1 MGSKRITSTL
11 QADNCDCDGGDKKQ
25 NKQRRKSPQPYQLMI
40 EVVMIGIKKNTSALL
55 ADDRGGDD
63 SDNKKTTSAL
73 RAGNRG
79 AQVLQLP
86 SSLVDATWL
95 VGFETTP

>member
-1 MGSKRITSTL
+1 MVV
-11 QADNCDCDGGDKKQ
+11 AKKQ
-25 NKQRRKSPQPYQLMI
+25 NKLKQKT
-40 EVVMIGIKKNTSALL
+40 TSALL
-55 ADDRGGDD
+55 ADDQGGDD

-95 VGFETTP
+95 FGFETTP

>member
-1 MGSKRITSTL
+1 MDMIARKGYDFKKNNL
-11 QADNCDCDGGDKKQ
+11 QADSRDCDGGDKKT
-25 NKQRRKSPQPYQLMI
+25 KQTKAKITL
-40 EVVMIGIKKNTSALL
+40 ALQ
-55 ADDRGGDD
+55 AD
-63 SDNKKTTSAL
+63 S
-73 RAGNRG
+73 RG